1 MKLSYSLTLSFSD
14 CNEALFRNTIQ
25 LRQKRLDIEKALTE
39 EKKAAAN
46 LRKKYNALAKKV
58 L

>member
-14 CNEALFRNTIQ
+14 CNEALFQNTIQ
-25 LRQKRLDIEKALTE
+25 LRQKWLEIEEALAK
-39 EKKAAAN
+39 EKKVAAN